1 MRGLI
6 PYEYANS
13 RLIDDYLESEV
24 FEEECFE
31 YYEVMGLRQLCDY
44 HYLLEEDRYPI
55 EKAIS
60 LLEQLEQFGEYVD
73 SRGIGLRNLQK
84 PIDELLNFL
93 DAVLVPIRVK
103 AWLREKM
110 DLLDEV
116 KNFVKL
122 D

>member
-1 MRGLI
+1 M
-6 PYEYANS
+6 
-13 RLIDDYLESEV
+13 IDAYLESEV
-24 FEEECFE
+24 FEEECID
-31 YYEVMGLRQLCDY
+31 YYDEKGLRQLCDY
-44 HYLLEEDRYPI
+44 HFLLEEDRYPI

-84 PIDELLNFL
+84 PIDELLNYL

-103 AWLREKM
+103 TWLREKM

-116 KNFVKL
+116 KYFVKL